1 MIKKSTLIV
10 LVIMLAM
17 LAGFILLQQK
27 DQLDFL
33 TKPGEPTQT
42 PMPDFISL
50 ESTQLQTLRFSR
62 QGEAEEVVIS
72 RQGEAEWQ
80 INVPG
85 GAISAGEVE
94 KIVSDFN
101 AINTMVV
108 LDVDLEGEASGL
120 DNPQYVF
127 KLELSGGESK
137 TVKIGNTNPLG
148 SGYYAQVDMDP
159 LVIISTGSVNNIVK
173 TIETAMTPPTPT
185 PEPTEGE
192 G

>member
-50 ESTQLQTLRFSR
+50 ESTQLQTLRFNR

-72 RQGEAEWQ
+72 RQGDTDWQ

-85 GAISAGEVE
+85 GAISAGELE

-108 LDVDLEGEASGL
+108 LDIDLEGKASGL

-127 KLELSGGESK
+127 KLELSDGESK

-148 SGYYAQVDMDP
+148 SGYYAQVDMNP
-159 LVIISTGSVNNIVK
+159 VVIVSTGSVNNIVN
-173 TIETAMTPPTPT
+173 TI
-185 PEPTEGE
+185 
-192 G
+192 